1 MLYAAIIIGVV
12 FLAYANGSN
21 DNFKGVAT
29 LFGSNTTNYRTAITW
44 ATFTTLAGAICSIFL
59 AKALL
64 KNFTGKGLVPDS
76 IVTSPEFVLAVA
88 IGAAATV
95 LLATFTGFPISTT
108 HSITGALVGSGLMAS
123 GADVNFFRLG
133 GVFFLPLL
141 LSPFIALALASM
153 LYSIL
158 HFLRLKFGITSKSF
172 VIVEEEAQVIPNRA
186 HSTAIALEANPKFKI
201 GIQTGHGTETGYS
214 GAILGIGLQKLVD
227 VAHFLS
233 AGAVGFARGLNDTPK
248 IVALLIGLQV
258 LEIHW
263 AIWIVAMAMA
273 AGGLLNARKVA
284 VTMSK
289 KISSFNDGQGLTAL
303 LVTSFLVIFS
313 SVLAF
318 PVSTTHVSVGSI
330 TGIGLAN
337 GTANKDKISS
347 IGLSWIL
354 TLPIAAGISAL
365 AYAIISI

>member
-1 MLYAAIIIGVV
+1 
-12 FLAYANGSN
+12 
-21 DNFKGVAT
+21 
-29 LFGSNTTNYRTAITW
+29 
-44 ATFTTLAGAICSIFL
+44 
-59 AKALL
+59 
-64 KNFTGKGLVPDS
+64 
-76 IVTSPEFVLAVA
+76 
-88 IGAAATV
+88 
-95 LLATFTGFPISTT
+95 
-108 HSITGALVGSGLMAS
+108 MAS

-153 LYSIL
+153 LYSML
-158 HFLRLKFGITSKSF
+158 HFLRLKFEITSKSF
-172 VIVEEEAQVIPNRA
+172 VIVEEEAQAIPNRA
-186 HSTAIALEANPKFKI
+186 HSTAIALEANPKLRI
-201 GIQTGHGTETGYS
+201 GIQTGPGTGTGYS

-263 AIWIVAMAMA
+263 AMWIVAIAMA

-330 TGIGLAN
+330 AGIGLAN
-337 GTANKDKISS
+337 RTANKDKISS